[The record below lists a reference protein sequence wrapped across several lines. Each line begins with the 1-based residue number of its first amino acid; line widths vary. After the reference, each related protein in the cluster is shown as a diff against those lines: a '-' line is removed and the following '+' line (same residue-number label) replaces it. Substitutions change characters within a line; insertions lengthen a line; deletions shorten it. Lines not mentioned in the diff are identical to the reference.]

1 MYGRYSPLVT
11 RLLTLNLNF
20 DEAKHGPW
28 PARLPCIAAAVARL
42 QPDVLAL
49 QAVRRRAGGF
59 DQVQAMASATGL
71 GHNYFMAAR
80 RDDAVEDGSAIL
92 TRLPIVARDCARL
105 THDPDPEDAS
115 PRILLLVTVDV
126 GAGQRLTV
134 ANGHFS
140 WVAALNDRNVED
152 TLKHLAKVDGDA
164 VLVGDFNATP
174 DAPGMRA
181 IAAAG
186 WRDTWHALHGE
197 EDGATFEAPT
207 PTLRIDYIWLRG
219 ELKAKRVERVSA
231 PAGAAARLSDHFG
244 LFVEI

>member
-1 MYGRYSPLVT
+1 MI

-28 PARLPCIAAAVARL
+28 PARLPCVAAAVARL
-42 QPDVLAL
+42 QPDVVAL
-49 QAVRRRAGGF
+49 QAVRRRASGL
-59 DQVQAMASATGL
+59 DQVQALAGATGL
-71 GHNYFMAAR
+71 THSYFMAAR

-92 TRLPIVARDCARL
+92 TRLPMVTRDCTRL
-105 THDPDPEDAS
+105 TYDPNPEDTS
-115 PRILLLVTVDV
+115 PRILLQATVDV
-126 GAGQRLTV
+126 GGGRRLTV

-140 WVAALNDRNVED
+140 WVATLNARNVEE
-152 TLKHLAKVDGDA
+152 TLKRLAKVDGDA

-186 WRDTWHALHGE
+186 WRDAWHALHGE
-197 EDGATFEAPT
+197 KEGATFEAPS
-207 PTLRIDYIWLRG
+207 PTLRIDYVWLRG
-219 ELKAKRVERVSA
+219 TLKAKRIQRVSA
-231 PAGAAARLSDHFG
+231 ATSDAARLSDHFG